1 MSARKR
7 LLEEIN
13 DTRHIMRECTRA
25 IDAAHRWVATNDDP
39 PRSSSSVW
47 LFLRLVWDLA
57 ENSAVVAM
65 VACVV
70 SRRRYNPEHVAGR
83 WSPAALTRR
92 LDTLDLALTSAAL
105 RGMPAQPRL
114 VFRAARMAAEARL
127 VIRLSEANDRGSAP
141 GAALTVAWLAELWP
155 GSARRCR
162 SMAFLRRVTGGSVR
176 RRYLE
181 GLRARWRLRLRVM
194 PARSPLTRDELT
206 GRAAPVRETRTGRP
220 SGDVRGTPP
229 GRFREP
235 KRVPKNGAVFR
246 PHVWAPARATFAS
259 AEGAAP
265 GTYPNLGP
273 KKGPKSGAR
282 VRDKSAS
289 AVPRACR

>member
-206 GRAAPVRETRTGRP
+206 SRAAPVRQTQQAR
-220 SGDVRGTPP
+220 S
-229 GRFREP
+229 
-235 KRVPKNGAVFR
+235 
-246 PHVWAPARATFAS
+246 PARTQIWGRKRTPDPGPEFAKNPRPRRSARAGDRLPHAS
-259 AEGAAP
+259 AKLLARCSRCAA
-265 GTYPNLGP
+265 GG
-273 KKGPKSGAR
+273 R
-282 VRDKSAS
+282 
-289 AVPRACR
+289 